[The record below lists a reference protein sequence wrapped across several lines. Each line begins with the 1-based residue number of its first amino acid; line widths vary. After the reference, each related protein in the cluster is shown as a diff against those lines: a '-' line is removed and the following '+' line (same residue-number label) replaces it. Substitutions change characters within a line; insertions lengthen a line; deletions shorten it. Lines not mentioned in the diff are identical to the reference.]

1 MLLSLAIWAFEAIA
15 AAAISAV
22 VTASALFIGLALWL
36 HTPLHE
42 KTASE
47 MQPMFAVDDYAKEG

>member
-36 HTPLHE
+36 HTPSHE
-42 KTASE
+42 KMASD
-47 MQPMFAVDDYAKEG
+47 MQPMFAVDDHAKEG